1 MSWVELKKIEFE
13 SKEPAVKCEDRKYT
27 VVFLRIP
34 LQNETV
40 DYLIKSSSILY
51 KVGILQPAC
60 DIKMKWQLVFL
71 YPKLSKTMKSLLHF
85 LDKITPRPL
94 TSTFQYRTSEE
105 DQERA
110 GINFARSPLR
120 SQRTQVI
127 NSNTWQLPLCFP
139 HSRGGCC
146 PNQMSSAPPPA
157 RQGANVPMISQLKTA
172 SSICRLK
179 RRVAFWPHQ
188 LSNKGKHLADFQK
201 IDDATFNDHLFCR
214 LPLDKRVGR

>member
-146 PNQMSSAPPPA
+146 PNQMSSAPPPPCTSRGQCSDDIA
-157 RQGANVPMISQLKTA
+157 TED
-172 SSICRLK
+172 RLK
-179 RRVAFWPHQ
+179 H
-188 LSNKGKHLADFQK
+188 LSFEASRGLLAAPIEQQRK
-201 IDDATFNDHLFCR
+201 TLGR
-214 LPLDKRVGR
+214 LPKDRWRNF